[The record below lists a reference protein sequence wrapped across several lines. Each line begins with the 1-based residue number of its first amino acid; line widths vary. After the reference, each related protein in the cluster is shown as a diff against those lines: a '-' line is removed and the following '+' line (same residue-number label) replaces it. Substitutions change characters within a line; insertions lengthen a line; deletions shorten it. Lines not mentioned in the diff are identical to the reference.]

1 MSEDRETPELMSS
14 ARLVVMM
21 FGAPFVFGGGIRA
34 AGIGGWQWVWAVAQF
49 ALAVTMAVVA
59 ARDLRLRFRLA
70 RAERS
75 RRR

>member
-1 MSEDRETPELMSS
+1 MSENPESPQLLNSGV
-14 ARLVVMM
+14 LVVML

-34 AGIGGWQWVWAVAQF
+34 AGIGGWQWLWAVAQF
-49 ALAVTMAVVA
+49 ALAVTMAVGAV
-59 ARDLRLRFRLA
+59 RDLRLRFRLA